1 MHYKNGREA
10 KNGDIVT
17 VFPPWGPINTGV
29 LHSAVA
35 GNDSCN
41 GALASVSNSGVN
53 LAECLHSDDVK
64 AALGD
69 LSKVP
74 DTTVKAA

>member
-1 MHYKNGREA
+1 M
-10 KNGDIVT
+10 T
-17 VFPPWGPINTGV
+17 VFPSYGPIVTGV

-41 GALASVSNSGVN
+41 GALASIPNQGVN
-53 LAECLHSDDVK
+53 LAECLHADDVK
-64 AALGD
+64 HALGD

-74 DTTVKAA
+74 EFVS